1 MSMAKKTLSIVVTV
15 FKSEESLKESFFR
28 IIELRDRVPHMN
40 LEFIFVVDGSPDG
53 SLDLLKSYKKDYPFI
68 KIISFTRNYGAV
80 NAFLAGLAKATG
92 DCVTVLPSDMQDP
105 PELIT
110 SMVQYWIEGY
120 KAVYAIRRSREDSL
134 PTKIFS
140 GIYYYLLRLIAIP
153 DYPETGFDV
162 FLIDRQVMVELLKT
176 QEKNCHIQNA
186 VFLLGFNHKKV
197 YYDRQKRKVGKSSW
211 TFSKKVKHFIDS
223 FVSYSYVPI
232 RFMTAVGF
240 LVSAL
245 SIIYGLFVLI
255 NILIDGTTEQP
266 GWASLMVVISF
277 LLGIIMVMIGVLG
290 EYVWRVLDEVR
301 PRSLYVVDEYLD

>member
-1 MSMAKKTLSIVVTV
+1 MAKKTLSIVITV
-15 FKSEESLKESFFR
+15 FKTEESLKESFF
-28 IIELRDRVPHMN
+28 EFMDLRDRIPHMN
-40 LEFIFVVDGSPDG
+40 LEFIFVVDGSPDN
-53 SLDLLKSYKKDYPFI
+53 SLGLLKAYKQDYPFI
-68 KIISFTRNYGAV
+68 KIISFTRNYGAM
-80 NAFLAGLAKATG
+80 NAILAGLAKATG

-110 SMVQYWIEGY
+110 LMAQNWDEGY
-120 KAVYAIRRSREDSL
+120 KAVYAVRRSREDPLSS
-134 PTKIFS
+134 KIFS
-140 GIYYYLLRLIAIP
+140 RIYYYLLRLIAIP

-162 FLIDRQVMVELLKT
+162 FLIDRQVMTELLRT

-186 VFLLGFNHKKV
+186 VFLLGFNHTKI
-197 YYDRQKRKVGKSSW
+197 YYDRQKRNVGKSSW
-211 TFSKKVKHFIDS
+211 TFSKKVKYFIDS

-240 LVSAL
+240 LVSML
-245 SIIYGLFVLI
+245 SMIYGLVVLANVLI
-255 NILIDGTTEQP
+255 SGTIEQP